1 MIGNVNL
8 VDRQNDVVKMKVI
21 VSFKN
26 LCKNGLIFSMF
37 KIIILMKVKIKL
49 NKKFKF

>member
-26 LCKNGLIFSMF
+26 PCKRFNIQHVQNNNIDESENHA
-37 KIIILMKVKIKL
+37 K
-49 NKKFKF
+49 

>member
-8 VDRQNDVVKMKVI
+8 VDRQNDVKMKVI

-37 KIIILMKVKIKL
+37 KVIILMKVKIKL